1 MSHDQKVMM
10 LLPAMEKCPMNFYQG
25 VGFCCPN
32 LITVAPRLVTRDKEI
47 CQSHLNMKW
56 WRQ

>member
-10 LLPAMEKCPMNFYQG
+10 LLTPMEKWPMNFYQG

-32 LITVAPRLVTRDKEI
+32 LTTVTLVTRDKEI
-47 CQSHLNMKW
+47 CQSHVNM
-56 WRQ
+56 

>member
-47 CQSHLNMKW
+47 CQSHLNMK
-56 WRQ
+56 